1 VQLHDDA
8 LLRDIDEELRQSGL
22 PTEAL
27 ELEITE
33 NVALD
38 FVDAT
43 ILQKIRDRGIK
54 LAFDD
59 FGTGYAS
66 LSYLT
71 RFPLSRIKIDRSFI
85 SKITDDAGDAAIVRS
100 LIAMA
105 HNLGLEVI
113 AEGVETAAQA
123 AFLLNER
130 CEEAQGYLYAKPL
143 PADEFETYLRSHP
156 LAEIGDRTGKR
167 IAGESAFQRRALT
180 TGRRARTG

>member
-1 VQLHDDA
+1 MFPVQLGNAALLADIDDA
-8 LLRDIDEELRQSGL
+8 LREFALAPQM
-22 PTEAL
+22 L

-38 FVDAT
+38 FKET
-43 ILQKIRDRGIK
+43 ELLQRLRDKGVN

-66 LSYLT
+66 LSYLLK
-71 RFPLSRIKIDRSFI
+71 FPLSRIKIDRSFI
-85 SKITDDAGDAAIVRS
+85 KKIAESANDAAIVRS

-123 AFLLNER
+123 AFLLDEK
-130 CEEAQGYLYAKPL
+130 CEEA
-143 PADEFETYLRSHP
+143 
-156 LAEIGDRTGKR
+156 
-167 IAGESAFQRRALT
+167 
-180 TGRRARTG
+180 